1 MDKKQKNT
9 EKARVAKNYELK
21 SDAVDALANAD
32 SEEAPE
38 YSREEL
44 EKYRSRSRIR
54 IPDAVKIL
62 FIKAWFAG
70 AVCFFFLWGL
80 GTYVSSMIDMLFIL
94 GVVFGIVTDLLV
106 NNVIRFIEKTP
117 GENDKWLMFPKKGM
131 MSFFLNILYCLLII
145 VCVYSLY
152 NVLNYAIIGLTGNT
166 DTVPL
171 GVEPIL
177 FGVFCMAFDM
187 LFVGIKQLMK
197 RIFSDAKQTVNSREK
212 KGQAENE

>member
-1 MDKKQKNT
+1 MDKKTKNT
-9 EKARVAKNYELK
+9 DKTRAGNNYELK
-21 SDAVDALANAD
+21 SDAVDALVNAD
-32 SEEAPE
+32 SEETPE
-38 YSREEL
+38 YSQEEL

-54 IPDAVKIL
+54 IPQTVKIL

-94 GVVFGIVTDLLV
+94 GVVLGIVTDLLV

-117 GENDKWLMFPKKGM
+117 GENDKWLMFSKKGM
-131 MSFFLNILYCLLII
+131 VSFFLNILYSLVII
-145 VCVYSLY
+145 VCVYFLY
-152 NVLNYAIIGLTGNT
+152 NVLNYAITGITGNT

-187 LFVGIKQLMK
+187 LFVGIKELIK
-197 RIFSDAKQTVNSREK
+197 SIFSDARQAANSREK
-212 KGQAENE
+212 KGRAETE